1 MNKKRIIGILIILI
15 VIVAAV
21 GLYIFYNN
29 DVEYNNVQ
37 LSDTC
42 SIEMPVSNNITNK
55 TIENMTALND
65 TEHKVS
71 ILYYNSYDSGL
82 AESVAK
88 AVVYDTYFE
97 SYKTGAIDITQNES
111 QYVNKANNDSIWYN
125 KEDNYYMASVG
136 NSTTHDNLL
145 VISEN
150 KDIIEHILGSIRY
163 VKNNNTEN
171 TN

>member
-21 GLYIFYNN
+21 GLYLFYNN

-42 SIEMPVSNNITNK
+42 NIEMPVSNNITNK
-55 TIENMTALND
+55 TIENMTALN
-65 TEHKVS
+65 
-71 ILYYNSYDSGL
+71 YNSYDSGL